1 MLPPRSTS
9 TCPVLAPD
17 TIWLRVR
24 SAEMSEPL
32 PPAEWG
38 LVDPSVAEPGED
50 LVAIGGGLDPGT
62 LVSAYRT
69 GLFPMHVAVTGH
81 GSGGGEA
88 LGWWSP
94 DPRGVLDPASLIV
107 SRSLASSVRHMDTSV
122 DQSFVDVVRSCADPN
137 RPHGWITEEFV
148 DAYVELHRRGYAH
161 SIEVWQDGELVG
173 GLYGVEVGGLF
184 AGESMFH
191 RRRDASKV
199 ALVALV
205 EILRACPG
213 ERLIDVQWCTHHL
226 ASLGAI
232 EITRAEYLAKVA
244 ALLNEEPC
252 LGGVTAADR
261 F

>member
-1 MLPPRSTS
+1 
-9 TCPVLAPD
+9 
-17 TIWLRVR
+17 
-24 SAEMSEPL
+24 MSESL
-32 PPAEWG
+32 PPAEWE
-38 LVDPSVAEPGED
+38 LVDPAVAEPGED

-62 LVSAYRT
+62 LVSAYRC
-69 GLFPMHVAVTGH
+69 GLFPMHVAVSGH
-81 GSGGGEA
+81 GSGGGES

-107 SRSLASSVRHMDTSV
+107 SRSLASSARRMDTSV
-122 DQSFVDVVRSCADPN
+122 DQCFVNVVRSCADPL

-148 DAYVELHRRGYAH
+148 DAYAELHRRGYAH
-161 SIEVWQDGELVG
+161 SIEVWQDDELVG

-205 EILRACPG
+205 ALVEILRACSG
-213 ERLIDVQWCTHHL
+213 ERLIDVQWRTDHL

-232 EITRAEYLAKVA
+232 EITRAEYLAKLATV
-244 ALLNEEPC
+244 LNEEPC
-252 LGGVTAADR
+252 LGGDTAAR
-261 F
+261 RC

>member
-1 MLPPRSTS
+1 
-9 TCPVLAPD
+9 
-17 TIWLRVR
+17 
-24 SAEMSEPL
+24 MSEPL
-32 PPAEWG
+32 PPAEWE

-107 SRSLASSVRHMDTSV
+107 SRSLASSVRRMDTSV

-205 EILRACPG
+205 EILRSYPG
-213 ERLIDVQWCTHHL
+213 KRLIDVQWCTEHL

-252 LGGVTAADR
+252 LGGDTATDR

>member
-1 MLPPRSTS
+1 
-9 TCPVLAPD
+9 
-17 TIWLRVR
+17 
-24 SAEMSEPL
+24 MSEPL

-62 LVSAYRT
+62 LGSAYRT

-107 SRSLASSVRHMDTSV
+107 SRSLASSVRRMNTSV

-252 LGGVTAADR
+252 LGGDTATDR